1 MTGFVANVWH
11 QERGPHNNGYNNVD
25 HTWDTGFVEKIY
37 LFNYIMFLYWFLL

>member
-25 HTWDTGFVEKIY
+25 HTWDTGFVEKK
-37 LFNYIMFLYWFLL
+37 LPF